1 MNKAEEQSS
10 VAASQTLPLPV
21 FHVQPIAPAMTMLRN
36 HRTARIPWTITFHVF
51 LTVFALVAFTAILL
65 GLVFSNTWL
74 KRKDPIPG
82 LDLSSGYES
91 NDIYVDYSATSLV
104 LVASWSSSVA
114 LPMIGS
120 MMGVASYAVAADILW
135 TSRHRMLR
143 MLPTPSQL
151 AVLTDL
157 VDAKQWTLF
166 AWLVERW
173 TCARRKSGTR
183 WTIEFCAITQTT
195 LLVIRSVIL

>member
-1 MNKAEEQSS
+1 M
-10 VAASQTLPLPV
+10 V
-21 FHVQPIAPAMTMLRN
+21 LRA
-36 HRTARIPWTITFHVF
+36 HKPARIPRSITFHVF
-51 LTVFALVAFTAILL
+51 LTVFLLTAFTAILL
-65 GLVFSNTWL
+65 ALVFSNTWL

-91 NDIYVDYSATSLV
+91 NNIYVDYSATSLV

-120 MMGVASYAVAADILW
+120 MMGVASYAVAADIVW
-135 TSRHRMLR
+135 TSRHHLLT

-157 VDAKQWTLF
+157 VDAKQLTLIT
-166 AWLVERW
+166 WLAGRW
-173 TCARRKSGTR
+173 SCTRRKSGTR

-195 LLVIRSVIL
+195 LLVIRSVSDCKSSAHNSVLCRA

>member
-1 MNKAEEQSS
+1 MMWSAHKAARIPRT
-10 VAASQTLPLPV
+10 VV
-21 FHVQPIAPAMTMLRN
+21 FHVLS
-36 HRTARIPWTITFHVF
+36 VVV
-51 LTVFALVAFTAILL
+51 LLVAFTAILL
-65 GLVFSNTWL
+65 ALVFSNTWL

-104 LVASWSSSVA
+104 LIASWSSSVA

-120 MMGVASYAVAADILW
+120 MMGVASYAVAADIVWSSKHHL
-135 TSRHRMLR
+135 LA

-157 VDAKQWTLF
+157 VDAKQWTLITWF
-166 AWLVERW
+166 AGRW
-173 TCARRKSGTR
+173 SCARRKSGTR

-195 LLVIRSVIL
+195 LLLIRSVDARILTHNPVLFCV